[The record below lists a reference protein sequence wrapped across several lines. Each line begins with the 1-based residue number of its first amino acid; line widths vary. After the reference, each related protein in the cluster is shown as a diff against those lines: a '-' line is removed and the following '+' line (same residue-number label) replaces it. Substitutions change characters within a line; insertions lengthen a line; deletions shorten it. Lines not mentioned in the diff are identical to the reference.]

1 MLSWNAPNFTSDGTS
16 SDVLVNTFPRGGPS
30 LPANYGGQ
38 LMEWKAARLWGQTD
52 VCVQMQGPPL
62 TGWITLSGALT
73 VAEWAV
79 MELVDLRPLPVIR

>member
-1 MLSWNAPNFTSDGTS
+1 MLFRNAPNFTSDGTS
-16 SDVLVNTFPRGGPS
+16 SDVLVNAFPRRGPS

-38 LMEWKAARLWGQTD
+38 LMEWKALRLWGQTD

-62 TGWITLSGALT
+62 TGWITLSRALT

-79 MELVDLRPLPVIR
+79 MELVDLCPLPVIR